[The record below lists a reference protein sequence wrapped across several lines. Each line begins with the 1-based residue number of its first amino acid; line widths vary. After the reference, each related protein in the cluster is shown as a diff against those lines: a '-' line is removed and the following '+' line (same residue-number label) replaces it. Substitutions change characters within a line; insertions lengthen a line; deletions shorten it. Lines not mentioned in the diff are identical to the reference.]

1 MSTTLCASCR
11 TIDAS
16 VYCQAD
22 SAYLCTICDHSI
34 HSANKLS
41 RRHSRIPIHNNSFS
55 PIAPS
60 TDTLLDHSESS
71 TLPSAETD
79 NLISILPPGVSSNA
93 FSVDD
98 LLDSIVPQ
106 PNDDHLTSMAGAYVK
121 KEAETL
127 LQSSGLSL
135 DAMVPQLDVWSGLHQ
150 VPQQPGRRS
159 RPPTSSFDFSAVV
172 PNMPALQPQP
182 TSSAEPVV
190 PTQSEASSTDDSES
204 IMLKRKR
211 HRLAALERF
220 RNKRANRSFRKRV
233 RYACRK
239 QLADSRPRVKGR
251 FVGRKAIEAGL
262 VPTIEKV

>member
-150 VPQQPGRRS
+150 VPNSLADEADHQPAALTFPLS
-159 RPPTSSFDFSAVV
+159 CPTCPLFN
-172 PNMPALQPQP
+172 PNHLQCRARC
-182 TSSAEPVV
+182 TN
-190 PTQSEASSTDDSES
+190 TKWASSTDDSEIHAQEKEAPS
-204 IMLKRKR
+204 
-211 HRLAALERF
+211 
-220 RNKRANRSFRKRV
+220 
-233 RYACRK
+233 
-239 QLADSRPRVKGR
+239 GR
-251 FVGRKAIEAGL
+251 FGTF
-262 VPTIEKV
+262 P